1 MMDDKTITA
10 VATTFALFQ
19 IQLNALLLLMQQQHP
34 AHPIRE
40 EFQRLT
46 NEGVQAAGLE
56 TMKGLKKQLLD
67 AIAQQQKPEPSNG
80 DGQA

>member
-1 MMDDKTITA
+1 MDEKTLTA

-19 IQLNALLLLMQQQHP
+19 IQLNAMLLLLQQQHP
-34 AHPIRE
+34 SVAIRD

-56 TMKGLKKQLLD
+56 TMEAIKKQMLD
-67 AIAQQQKPEPSNG
+67 AIGQQKADPSNG
-80 DGQA
+80 TGSA

>member
-1 MMDDKTITA
+1 MDEKTVTA

-19 IQLNALLLLMQQQHP
+19 IQLNALLLLLQKQHP
-34 AHPIRE
+34 EASIRE

-56 TMKGLKKQLLD
+56 TMKGIKKQLLD
-67 AIAQQQKPEPSNG
+67 AIAEQQKADLSNG
-80 DGQA
+80 NGQR

>member
-1 MMDDKTITA
+1 MDDKTITA

-34 AHPIRE
+34 AIPIRE
-40 EFQRLT
+40 EYQRLT
-46 NEGVQAAGLE
+46 NEGVQAVGLE

-67 AIAQQQKPEPSNG
+67 AIAQQQKTEPSNG
-80 DGQA
+80 DGHA